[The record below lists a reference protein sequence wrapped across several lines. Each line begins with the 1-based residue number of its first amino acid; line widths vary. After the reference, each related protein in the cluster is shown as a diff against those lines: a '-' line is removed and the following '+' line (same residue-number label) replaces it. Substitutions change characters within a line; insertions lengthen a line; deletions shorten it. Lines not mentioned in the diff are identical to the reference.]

1 MQSKPV
7 SRDMSSLLAWA
18 AAKNIKNNSCQD
30 SKIGF
35 IPPHVQNSSCTHCPI
50 LSEKKNCYTAK
61 QFVFF
66 SQN

>member
-7 SRDMSSLLAWA
+7 SRNVPSLLAWA

-35 IPPHVQNSSCTHCPI
+35 IPPHVQNSSNHCTI
-50 LSEKKNCYTAK
+50 LSEKKTARLR
-61 QFVFF
+61 
-66 SQN
+66 